1 MAHLP
6 PTQVLDSL
14 HPSCREVEGRPRRDN
29 YSRKGPANFSSPDS
43 LWMFFGESLSSA
55 KLPYSARLTQSLV
68 PWAPTTGDTLIS
80 PPLPTLLCSWVSTS
94 KTLPNLFFPPHLTKT
109 SLPLSSLCFFFSLKY
124 F

>member
-43 LWMFFGESLSSA
+43 LWLFFGESLSSA
-55 KLPYSARLTQSLV
+55 KLPYSARLTQSLL
-68 PWAPTTGDTLIS
+68 PWAPTTGDTLNS
-80 PPLPTLLCSWVSTS
+80 PPPFPHCSALGSPPQKPSPTSS
-94 KTLPNLFFPPHLTKT
+94 
-109 SLPLSSLCFFFSLKY
+109 SLPI
-124 F
+124 